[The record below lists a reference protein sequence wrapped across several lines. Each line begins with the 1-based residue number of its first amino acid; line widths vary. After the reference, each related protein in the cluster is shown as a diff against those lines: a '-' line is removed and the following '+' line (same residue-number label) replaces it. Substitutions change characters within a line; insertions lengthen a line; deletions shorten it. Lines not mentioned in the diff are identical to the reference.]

1 MSENL
6 MNSAHKTSTP
16 AYREGWD
23 RIFGGAAVDKVS
35 DTSDKPYEAIVNP
48 NDYECNFW
56 GHDYLVTLSEFGP
69 TLLVNAGNEACALD
83 EAIDYAQEQGWD
95 GLFLNEEDIRELMDD
110 SICDG
115 KDEYA
120 YLDEYPSGG
129 NHGRYLSSHN
139 VTVREVK
146 RAGNARQM

>member
-1 MSENL
+1 MTENL

-23 RIFGGAAVDKVS
+23 RIFGKVS
-35 DTSDKPYEAIVNP
+35 DASDKPYEAIANP

-56 GHDYLVTLSEFGP
+56 GHDYLVTLSELGP
-69 TLLVNAGNEACALD
+69 TLMVNAGDEGAALD
-83 EAIDYAQEQGWD
+83 YAIDYVEEQGWE
-95 GLFLNEEDIRELMDD
+95 GLFLDDDDIDELVRDAISHGYKDD
-110 SICDG
+110 G
-115 KDEYA
+115 VYT
-120 YLDEYPSGG
+120 YLDEYSCGG